1 VSEQFLVFMLST
13 QAIEKYREIY
23 KAEFG
28 MDLTFEEASEQ
39 AQRFLN
45 LARIVMQPMPKKY
58 LARYKEIQKQQTLD
72 LPSTP
77 PPAHA

>member
-1 VSEQFLVFMLST
+1 MLSP

-28 MDLTFEEASEQ
+28 MDLTFEDASEQ

-45 LARIVMQPMPKKY
+45 LARIVMQPMPKRM
-58 LARYKEIQKQQTLD
+58 LPRYNEILKDQKER
-72 LPSTP
+72 STP
-77 PPAHA
+77 PSAHA

>member
-1 VSEQFLVFMLST
+1 MLST

-45 LARIVMQPMPKKY
+45 LARIVMQPMPKRMLPRY
-58 LARYKEIQKQQTLD
+58 LEMLKEQKKLC
-72 LPSTP
+72 PEK
-77 PPAHA
+77 

>member
-1 VSEQFLVFMLST
+1 MLSP

-28 MDLTFEEASEQ
+28 TDLTFDEASEQ

-45 LARIVMQPMPKKY
+45 LARIVMQPMPKRMLPRY
-58 LARYKEIQKQQTLD
+58 LEMLKEQKK
-72 LPSTP
+72 PCP
-77 PPAHA
+77 KK